1 MDRFTISLNEDL
13 AKQFDELIGQKGYQ
27 NRSEAVRDMLRNE
40 LESARLDRQ
49 EAPYCVASLSY
60 VYNHHARDLT
70 ERLTDLQHQHHH
82 LVLSSM
88 HVHLDHD
95 NCMETVILRGATGE
109 VSKFANELMAVREVR
124 HGRVNVVPVEMDD
137 HAHRTPPVSRAHPAT
152 HLGDSALTAEDAEA
166 QRKNRKI
173 ISDVIVKMHL
183 CPEITGS
190 CA

>member
-27 NRSEAVRDMLRNE
+27 NRSEAVSDMLRNE
-40 LESARLDRQ
+40 LESARLEKN

-60 VYNHHARDLT
+60 VYSHHARDLT
-70 ERLTDLQHQHHH
+70 ERLTELQHQHHH

-109 VSKFANELMAVREVR
+109 VSKFSTQLMPVPELRSGHARAVLADVT
-124 HGRVNVVPVEMDD
+124 GDV
-137 HAHRTPPVSRAHPAT
+137 ASHRAR
-152 HLGDSALTAEDAEA
+152 
-166 QRKNRKI
+166 
-173 ISDVIVKMHL
+173 
-183 CPEITGS
+183 
-190 CA
+190 

>member
-40 LESARLDRQ
+40 LESARLEKN

-60 VYNHHARDLT
+60 VYSHHARDLT
-70 ERLTDLQHQHHH
+70 ERLTELQHQHHH

-95 NCMETVILRGATGE
+95 NCLETVILRGATGE

-124 HGRVNVVPVEMDD
+124 HGKVNVVPVEMDD
-137 HAHRTPPVSRAHPAT
+137 HGHSHGPRPHQYHVHTRPRT
-152 HLGDSALTAEDAEA
+152 
-166 QRKNRKI
+166 
-173 ISDVIVKMHL
+173 
-183 CPEITGS
+183 
-190 CA
+190 

>member
-13 AKQFDELIGQKGYQ
+13 AKQFDELIAQKGYQ

-60 VYNHHARDLT
+60 VYDHHARDLT
-70 ERLTDLQHQHHH
+70 ERLTELQHQHHH
-82 LVLSSM
+82 IVMSSM

-95 NCMETVILRGATGE
+95 NCMETVILRGATVD

-124 HGRVNVVPVEMDD
+124 HGKVNVVPVDLHDHD
-137 HAHRTPPVSRAHPAT
+137 HAHRPMQYHVHTRPRT
-152 HLGDSALTAEDAEA
+152 
-166 QRKNRKI
+166 
-173 ISDVIVKMHL
+173 
-183 CPEITGS
+183 
-190 CA
+190 

>member
-13 AKQFDELIGQKGYQ
+13 AEQFDALISQKGYQ
-27 NRSEAVRDMLRNE
+27 NRSEAVRDMLRHE
-40 LESARLDRQ
+40 LESARLEQD
-49 EAPYCVASLSY
+49 ESPYCVASLSY

-70 ERLTDLQHQHHH
+70 ERLINLQHQHHH

-109 VSKFANELMAVREVR
+109 VSKFANELMAVRDVR

-137 HAHRTPPVSRAHPAT
+137 HAHRPHQYHVHTRPRT
-152 HLGDSALTAEDAEA
+152 
-166 QRKNRKI
+166 
-173 ISDVIVKMHL
+173 
-183 CPEITGS
+183 
-190 CA
+190 

>member
-13 AKQFDELIGQKGYQ
+13 AEQFDALISQKGYQ
-27 NRSEAVRDMLRNE
+27 NRSEAVRDMLRHE
-40 LESARLDRQ
+40 LESARLEQD
-49 EAPYCVASLSY
+49 CVASLSY

-70 ERLTDLQHQHHH
+70 ERLTNLQHQHHH

-109 VSKFANELMAVREVR
+109 VSKFANELMAVRDVR

-137 HAHRTPPVSRAHPAT
+137 HAHRPHQYHVHTRPRT
-152 HLGDSALTAEDAEA
+152 
-166 QRKNRKI
+166 
-173 ISDVIVKMHL
+173 
-183 CPEITGS
+183 
-190 CA
+190 